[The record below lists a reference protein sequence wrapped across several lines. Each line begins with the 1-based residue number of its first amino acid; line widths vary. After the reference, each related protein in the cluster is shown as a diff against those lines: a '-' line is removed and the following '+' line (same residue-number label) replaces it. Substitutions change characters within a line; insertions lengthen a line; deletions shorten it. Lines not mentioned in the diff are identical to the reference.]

1 MEKNSIPFY
10 VGKENAPYLEKNI
23 LEAPLFREQYKYILN
38 RIETYVKDSGDD
50 SNDDSNDD
58 HTQNIMTYPSNII
71 AIDGD
76 RGAGKTSVMLSTIE
90 YLSISREMF
99 KKNTFLMLDVIDPS
113 FFSNNSNPLQ
123 VLIAQLYKKFKKYLD
138 NVRYAIED
146 RNRIVI
152 LFEKIQKCLELMQM
166 NCSSDCYAEI
176 DDLEYLAA
184 TVDIGKY
191 VEELIKKILSF
202 FGNKMLLIPIDDIDL
217 NTKYAYE
224 MMEQLRKYF
233 TCPNV
238 LILFAINMKQMQSVL
253 LRHFANDLNASKEYV
268 ANQDILQMSERY
280 LMKLIPLKNR
290 ISLYDFGVNMEQCV
304 EVYKEGSILFKGVY
318 KKLVLNLIYSKT
330 QYLFLNT
337 KEINNY
343 IIPHNLREL
352 NMLLSLLTDMS
363 DVDGDNA
370 ILLNNQLKFK
380 NYFYSTWVNIH
391 LDRAHKDFI
400 DSLNQITDFSAY
412 NKTVVSKLCTSY
424 LDRDDSYRYRYWTPG
439 NSNQNKIEN
448 LIYRICDSTNYNYNI
463 SLGDVLALCSY
474 IESQVTTTQM
484 LLLLFAIR
492 VHYTFLLQDSYQE
505 QISDSEIQ
513 RYYDCV
519 VNGDFMYSSKYKM
532 LLAGSAINSEFNAF
546 LPSPKGSNFNRLY
559 HNSKISA
566 SSIKQAD
573 SFEGALFDL
582 LSCQYRWESK
592 KNSGELAYR
601 KRIQKYYDGDFSKT
615 QEFGCDFF
623 AWTYN
628 LPYVLESL
636 NRFGFSVED
645 DFTHKV
651 RKWVIHNTDSNVPT
665 LTPEV
670 LRSWFQR
677 TCIVSVDYIDNF
689 IYNLTNKSYS
699 KGQQLL
705 YPTLFKY
712 IDSECKVKNI
722 DSNVVFV
729 RGCELIAQIGQT
741 PRFKS
746 IFLEPHNKITN
757 KRYNVKCPL
766 KGGLYTDLYVDS
778 KSIYRYLIDQN
789 PNLPQVT
796 REEIRQ
802 LLLQEE
808 TLAYIKNKQWREIS
822 DRIKKIK
829 YYKEE

>member
-1 MEKNSIPFY
+1 MEKNCIPFY

-38 RIETYVKDSGDD
+38 RIETYVKDSDD
-50 SNDDSNDD
+50 YSNADSHIQDLVT
-58 HTQNIMTYPSNII
+58 HPSNII

-90 YLSISREMF
+90 YLSNFGEKYP
-99 KKNTFLMLDVIDPS
+99 KKTFFRLDVIDPS

-123 VLIAQLYKKFKKYLD
+123 VLIAQLYKKFKKHLD
-138 NVRYAIED
+138 DIHYAIED
-146 RNRIVI
+146 RNRVVI
-152 LFEKIQKCLELMQM
+152 LFEKIQKCLELMQI
-166 NCSSDCYAEI
+166 NFSSDCYAEI

-184 TVDIGKY
+184 SVDIGNY
-191 VEELIKKILSF
+191 VEELIQKLLNL
-202 FGNKMLLIPIDDIDL
+202 FGYKMLLIPIDDIDL

-253 LRHFANDLNASKEYV
+253 LRHFAVDLNVSKEYV
-268 ANQDILQMSERY
+268 ATQDILQMSERY

-290 ISLYDFGVNMEQCV
+290 ISLYDFGVNMEQYV
-304 EVYKEGSILFKGVY
+304 EVYRGGDILYKGVY
-318 KKLVLNLIYSKT
+318 KKLVLDLIYSKT

-337 KEINNY
+337 KDINNY

-352 NMLLSLLTDMS
+352 NMLLSLLTDMP

-380 NYFYSTWVNIH
+380 TYFYSTWVNIH
-391 LDRAHKDFI
+391 LDRVHKDFI

-439 NSNQNKIEN
+439 NNNQNKIEN
-448 LIYRICDSTNYNYNI
+448 LIYRICESTNYNYNI

-474 IESQVTTTQM
+474 IESQVTTTQI

-519 VNGDFMYSSKYKM
+519 MNGDFMYSSKYKM
-532 LLAGSAINSEFNAF
+532 ILAGSAINSEFNAF
-546 LPSPKGSNFNRLY
+546 LPSPKGSDFNRLY

-573 SFEGALFDL
+573 SFAGALFDL

-601 KRIQKYYDGDFSKT
+601 KRTQKYYNGDFSKI

-628 LPYVLESL
+628 LPYIFEGL
-636 NRFGFSVED
+636 NRFGFTAED
-645 DFTHKV
+645 DFAQKV
-651 RKWVIHNTDSNVPT
+651 LHWVINNTDHDEQK
-665 LTPEV
+665 LTPMI
-670 LRSWFQR
+670 LRLWFQK
-677 TCIVSVDYIDNF
+677 TCVVSVDYIDNL

-712 IDSECKVKNI
+712 IDLECELKEMKADVA
-722 DSNVVFV
+722 FV
-729 RGCELIAQIGQT
+729 GGCKLIAQLGQST
-741 PRFKS
+741 SFKS
-746 IFLEPHNKITN
+746 IFLEPHNKTSN
-757 KRYNVKCPL
+757 KRQNVRCPL
-766 KGGLYTDLYVDS
+766 KGGLYTDLYVDM
-778 KSIYRYLIDQN
+778 KSIYRYVIEQN
-789 PNLPQVT
+789 PNIPQAT
-796 REEIRQ
+796 RDEIRQ
-802 LLLQEE
+802 LLSQDDML
-808 TLAYIKNKQWREIS
+808 LFIRNKQWRDIS